1 MKIVSEIKENAKN
14 RDLTGKQVDYFD
26 LEWYETTRKVLRK
39 HTRNTNEEIAFRIL
53 KENFRVKHLD
63 VLYEEG
69 NQIILASI
77 IPAPA
82 IILQPTTMLQM
93 GTICYEIGNQHI
105 PIFIEN
111 DEVILPYED
120 PIFKVLDKA
129 GYNPVK
135 GKRVFENMLKA
146 TPDHVVDTGGNHKS
160 VDVDALFSKVLPQK

>member
-1 MKIVSEIKENAKN
+1 MKIVSEIKGNAKN
-14 RDLTGKQVDYFD
+14 LNLEGKEVDYFD
-26 LEWYETTRKVLRK
+26 LEWFETTRKVLRK
-39 HTRNTNEEIAFRIL
+39 KTRINGEEVAFRIL

-63 VLYEEG
+63 ILFEEG
-69 NQIILASI
+69 NKIILASV

-82 IILQPTTMLQM
+82 IILQPKTMLQM

-111 DEVILPYED
+111 DEVILPFED

-129 GYNPVK
+129 GYNPVE

-146 TPDHVVDTGGNHKS
+146 TPEHVVETGNHNS
-160 VDVDALFSKVLPQK
+160 VDVDALFSKVLPKK

>member
-1 MKIVSEIKENAKN
+1 MKIVSEITDNAKH
-14 RDLTGKQVDYFD
+14 RDLTNKKVDYFD

-39 HTRNTNEEIAFRIL
+39 TTRNGEEMAFRIL
-53 KENFRVKHLD
+53 KENFRVKHCD
-63 VLYEEG
+63 VLYEDDD
-69 NQIILASI
+69 NIILASV

-82 IILQPTTMLQM
+82 VIVQPTTMLQM

-120 PIFKVLDKA
+120 PIFKLLDRS
-129 GYNPVK
+129 GYKPIK

-146 TPDHVVDTGGNHKS
+146 TPDHSIEVGGEHKKI
-160 VDVDALFSKVLPQK
+160 DVDALFSKVLPQK

>member
-1 MKIVSEIKENAKN
+1 MKIVSEIKGNAKHL
-14 RDLTGKQVDYFD
+14 DLSGKDVDYFD
-26 LEWYETTRKVLRK
+26 LEWFETTRKVLRK
-39 HTRNTNEEIAFRIL
+39 TTRNNEEVAFRIL

-63 VLYEEG
+63 ILHEEG
-69 NQIILASI
+69 NKIILASV

-82 IILQPTTMLQM
+82 IIVQPTTMLEM

-105 PIFIEN
+105 PIFIEDN
-111 DEVILPYED
+111 EVILPYED

-129 GYNPVK
+129 GYKPVK

-146 TPDHVVDTGGNHKS
+146 TPEHVVETGNHKS